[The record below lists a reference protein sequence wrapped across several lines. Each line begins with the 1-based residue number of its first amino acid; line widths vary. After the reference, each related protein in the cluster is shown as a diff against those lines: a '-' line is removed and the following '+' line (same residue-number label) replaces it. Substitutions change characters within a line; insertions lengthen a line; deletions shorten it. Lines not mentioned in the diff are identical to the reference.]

1 MLKELLEKKEK
12 IAVIGMGYVGLPLA
26 VAFAEKNIDVIGF
39 DINKE
44 KIEKFLDRL
53 NSVNSNRMLGLETKY
68 LLISLPV
75 IDKEKFVDFAI
86 RMAVNKA
93 REYECK

>member
-1 MLKELLEKKEK
+1 
-12 IAVIGMGYVGLPLA
+12 
-26 VAFAEKNIDVIGF
+26 
-39 DINKE
+39 
-44 KIEKFLDRL
+44 
-53 NSVNSNRMLGLETKY
+53 MLGLETKY

-93 REYECK
+93 YEYECK

>member
-1 MLKELLEKKEK
+1 PIF
-12 IAVIGMGYVGLPLA
+12 IAHGDG
-26 VAFAEKNIDVIGF
+26 
-39 DINKE
+39 NKE

-53 NSVNSNRMLGLETKY
+53 NSINSNKMLGLETKY

-93 REYECK
+93 YEYECK

>member
-1 MLKELLEKKEK
+1 ML
-12 IAVIGMGYVGLPLA
+12 
-26 VAFAEKNIDVIGF
+26 N
-39 DINKE
+39 
-44 KIEKFLDRL
+44 R
-53 NSVNSNRMLGLETKY
+53 VNSNKMLGLETKY

-93 REYECK
+93 REYESK

>member
-1 MLKELLEKKEK
+1 MQK
-12 IAVIGMGYVGLPLA
+12 IEVIKRNGSIVT
-26 VAFAEKNIDVIGF
+26 F
-39 DINKE
+39 NKE

-53 NSVNSNRMLGLETKY
+53 NSVNSNKMLGLETKY